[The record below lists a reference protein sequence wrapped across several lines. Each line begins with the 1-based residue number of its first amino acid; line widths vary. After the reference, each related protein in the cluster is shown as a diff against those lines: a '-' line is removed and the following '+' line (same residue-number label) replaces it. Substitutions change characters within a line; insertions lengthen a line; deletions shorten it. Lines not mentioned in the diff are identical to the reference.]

1 MKFGPLIALACV
13 AIAGSASAQAA
24 VTDAAGAKPLLVQA
38 GQIVPKPQ
46 CVAGKSAMIVI
57 DGDKSTPKGTW
68 AAVEHGAKSWMV
80 TFDGAQTD
88 YKIKTLVFC
97 E

>member
-57 DGDKSTPKGTW
+57 DGDKSTPK
-68 AAVEHGAKSWMV
+68 AVEHGAKSWMV